1 LHRKISAVSPE
12 TIAATTW
19 RLSSGGDLLSSID
32 QSISALGVFAAA
44 GARARRIA
52 LAASS
57 IRILSMS
64 GAVLISIWRSL
75 RAVHGK
81 GAKSIALAGALGWT
95 ALYPIG
101 PAWPIVSI
109 PLTNGLRGE
118 IGRARRL
125 GRPRGFGH
133 VNEP

>member
-1 LHRKISAVSPE
+1 MTKLIGSA
-12 TIAATTW
+12 
-19 RLSSGGDLLSSID
+19 
-32 QSISALGVFAAA
+32 FAAA

-52 LAASS
+52 LAASC
-57 IRILSMS
+57 IRSLSMS
-64 GAVLISIWRSL
+64 GAVLMSIWGAVSEPFTAKVRSL
-75 RAVHGK
+75 
-81 GAKSIALAGALGWT
+81 IALVGALGWT

-109 PLTNGLRGE
+109 PVTNGLRGE